1 MKCFCGH
8 LPYYWGGRVGGGK
21 QFLEKHC
28 CCKAKLIKNQKQNQ
42 NPFNCKYNLPTFRAG
57 APKIFCL
64 GTIEREF
71 QATMVIIE
79 SVIVTA
85 FILCI
90 QHWHLS
96 WSRISSSWLSV
107 KKVMS
112 RSLLFKQGSL
122 QAREDIYIRSY
133 ICLERRIE
141 SLKAK
146 GFHTK
151 TTLQNKQTTTNNK
164 TMIKNNMLWLWKESQ
179 HWIALQPE
187 KHQFVIWFVQ

>member
-1 MKCFCGH
+1 MAVTLVCIAEENKLNVFVAICHIIGGR
-8 LPYYWGGRVGGGK
+8 GGRVGGGK

-71 QATMVIIE
+71 QDTMVIIK

-90 QHWHLS
+90 QHWHLF

-112 RSLLFKQGSL
+112 RSLHFKQGSL
-122 QAREDIYIRSY
+122 QVRRTFILDRIY
-133 ICLERRIE
+133 
-141 SLKAK
+141 
-146 GFHTK
+146 
-151 TTLQNKQTTTNNK
+151 
-164 TMIKNNMLWLWKESQ
+164 
-179 HWIALQPE
+179 
-187 KHQFVIWFVQ
+187 V